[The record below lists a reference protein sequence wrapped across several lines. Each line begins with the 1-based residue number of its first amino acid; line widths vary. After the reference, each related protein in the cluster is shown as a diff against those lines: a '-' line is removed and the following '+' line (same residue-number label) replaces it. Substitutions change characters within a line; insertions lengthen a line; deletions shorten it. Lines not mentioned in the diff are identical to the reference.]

1 MKKKSKQ
8 SQYELFKQTAK
19 DQNCNEKTDL
29 KKIIK
34 KISKTKKSK

>member
-19 DQNCNEKTDL
+19 DKNCDEKLDL

-34 KISKTKKSK
+34 KILKPQKSK